1 MYIYIYIYVYTHTV
15 EYYSATKKIENF
27 AICSNMEE
35 LGGYCA
41 KWNNPEKDKYYMTL
55 HVEYKNYNE
64 LVYTTKK
71 KQTHKY
77 RELFSDYQWAEQRG

>member
-1 MYIYIYIYVYTHTV
+1 MFIATLFIIAKIWKHPTYSSTYEWIKNVMYTCIYIYIYVYTHTV

-41 KWNNPEKDKYYMTL
+41 K
-55 HVEYKNYNE
+55 
-64 LVYTTKK
+64 
-71 KQTHKY
+71 
-77 RELFSDYQWAEQRG
+77 